1 MLFIDGLQQAVSQ
14 FGKDVMSEQ
23 RLVNILSDF
32 GAFENIALRN
42 ILEKAVKMNLAAKLL
57 PLETEPDSFRILK
70 INVIVD
76 DVARVNGFQPELTRI
91 VVRGMAFALGLLQ
104 EFSVQH
110 PVKETE
116 TPLPETPA
124 TTAVS
129 HVVRIAGLSIN
140 MIKVEK
146 GVFSMGGTSEQGLFA
161 SYDEKPPVYA
171 ELNTYYIADT
181 PVTQDLWQT
190 VTGDNPSHFKGPQL
204 PVERVT
210 WYECKRF
217 IAKLNLMTG
226 FEFRFPTEAE
236 WEYAARGAKKGGRK
250 RYAGCD
256 DNNMRDFVWFAANS
270 GDSTHEVRLKKPN
283 ELGLYDMSG
292 NINEWC
298 YDWYESSYASN
309 WHFYN
314 PQGPDFGTYKVC
326 RGGCWQS
333 KPADCR
339 VSKRFSANPKF
350 KNGQIGL
357 RLAATTL

>member
-1 MLFIDGLQQAVSQ
+1 MLFIDALQQAVSQ
-14 FGKDVMSEQ
+14 FGKDIMHEP

-42 ILEKAVKMNLAAKLL
+42 ILEKSIKMNVAAKLL
-57 PLETEPDSFRILK
+57 PLMAEPDSFRILK

-76 DVARVNGFQPELTRI
+76 DMARINGFQSELTRI

-104 EFSVQH
+104 EPPVLQ
-110 PVKETE
+110 PVKNMD
-116 TPLPETPA
+116 TPLPETPP

-146 GVFSMGGTSEQGLFA
+146 GVFSMGGTAEQGLFA
-161 SYDEKPPVYA
+161 AFDEKPPVYA
-171 ELNTYYIADT
+171 ELNTYFIADT
-181 PVTQDLWQT
+181 PVTQDLWEA
-190 VTGDNPSHFKGPQL
+190 VTGDNPSHFKGPQR

-210 WYECKRF
+210 WTECKRF
-217 IAKLNLMTG
+217 ITKLNIMTG

-236 WEYAARGAKKGGRK
+236 WEYAARGAKKGARK
-250 RYAGCD
+250 PYAGCD
-256 DNNMRDFVWFAANS
+256 HNNIQDFVWFAANS
-270 GDSTHEVRLKKPN
+270 DDCTHEVRLKKPN

-298 YDWYESSYASN
+298 YDWYANSYANN
-309 WHFYN
+309 WHFNN
-314 PQGPDFGTYKVC
+314 PQGPDFGSYKVC
-326 RGGCWQS
+326 RGGCWKS

-339 VSKRFSANPKF
+339 VSKRFPANPGF
-350 KNGQIGL
+350 RNSQIGL
-357 RLAATTL
+357 RLAASNL

>member
-32 GAFENIALRN
+32 GAFENTALRN
-42 ILEKAVKMNLAAKLL
+42 ILEKAVKINVAAKLL
-57 PLETEPDSFRILK
+57 LLEVEPDSFRILK
-70 INVIVD
+70 INGIVD
-76 DVARVNGFQPELTRI
+76 DMARVNGFQPELTRI
-91 VVRGMAFALGLLQ
+91 VVRGMAFALGLLLDP
-104 EFSVQH
+104 SVQQ
-110 PVKETE
+110 PVKKTD
-116 TPLPETPA
+116 TSRPETPA

-129 HVVRIAGLSIN
+129 HVVSIAGMSIN

-146 GVFSMGGTSEQGLFA
+146 GVFSMGGTAEQGLFA
-161 SYDEKPPVYA
+161 SFDEKPPVYA

-181 PVTQDLWQT
+181 PVTQDLWET
-190 VTGDNPSHFKGPQL
+190 VTGDNPSHFKGPKL

-210 WYECKRF
+210 WRECKRF
-217 IAKLNLMTG
+217 IAKLNIMTG

-236 WEYAARGAKKGGRK
+236 WEYAARGANKGK
-250 RYAGCD
+250 RQMFAGCGE
-256 DNNMRDFVWFAANS
+256 NELIDFVWFDANS
-270 GDSTHEVRLKKPN
+270 GDRTHEVRLKKPN

-298 YDWYESSYASN
+298 SDWYANSYAN
-309 WHFYN
+309 NCHFLN
-314 PQGPDFGTYKVC
+314 PQGPDSGSYKVC
-326 RGGCWQS
+326 RGGCWKS

-339 VSKRFSANPKF
+339 VSKRFPANPDF
-350 KNGQIGL
+350 RNSLIGF